1 MAALVIEGEVHDVD
15 WTRRPELG
23 WWGPEHVA
31 RVLHYRQTSE
41 VAFGIIVSTENI
53 RDR

>member
-23 WWGPEHVA
+23 WWGPEYVA